1 MSRELVELAEQ
12 LDKVKAERDELQKR
26 VKAIVEGEME
36 ALKKQLAARKRGS
49 TAEVTELNKQLGQ
62 LEKSQSELTQE
73 LKLVKT
79 EKAKLLE
86 EKMMLAQEKLD
97 LKTELSSGSSKA
109 NLLIEEQTRLQA
121 ELTAALQAREQ
132 ADSLLIKMKTEN
144 STLEYQL
151 SGLNNQ
157 MSSGSSKALLDEAH
171 QEIDVL
177 KNKLDERCC
186 NKCATQ

>member
-26 VKAIVEGEME
+26 VKTIVEGEME
-36 ALKKQLAARKRGS
+36 ALKKQLAARNRGS

-121 ELTAALQAREQ
+121 ELTAALQAKEQ

-157 MSSGSSKALLDEAH
+157 MSSGASKALNEAH